1 MPNHH
6 SGIRKYLSTKIPTF
20 HPNKSSVVLV
30 VLGNLEV
37 TDLEEEAKDLVTDL
51 EEEAKDLVTDLGV
64 EQELSQSHIQA
75 PFLHKVQQ
83 YCRTSYLLPRPRHS
97 SLLKLKNPNERS
109 ISVL

>member
-1 MPNHH
+1 
-6 SGIRKYLSTKIPTF
+6 
-20 HPNKSSVVLV
+20 VVLV
-30 VLGNLEV
+30 VLGNLEVTDLEEEAKDLV